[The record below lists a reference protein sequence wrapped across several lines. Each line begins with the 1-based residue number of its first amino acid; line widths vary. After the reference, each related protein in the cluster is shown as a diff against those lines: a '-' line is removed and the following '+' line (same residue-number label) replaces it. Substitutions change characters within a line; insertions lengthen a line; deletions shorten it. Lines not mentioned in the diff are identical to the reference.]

1 MAASFDKPVVCP
13 MLIGRTADL
22 EALHLRTDQ
31 AKEGKGQTILLSGEA
46 GVGKSRLVA
55 EAKAY
60 GLSQGFL
67 LLQGNCF
74 QPDRSCPYAPLLDLL
89 RAYLTGSGPGTLT
102 SEENAALARNLF
114 PLLPE
119 LVPPSAA
126 PAVTPVDPE
135 HEKRRLFSVLSH
147 FFISQAA
154 RHPMMLIIEDAH
166 WSDDVSLEF
175 LHSLARQITTK
186 PLLVLLTYRSD
197 EASPALRHW
206 LVQLDRE
213 HLSQEFSLPRLTRS
227 DIDLMLRAIFQMQRP
242 IRATFLDAFYALTEG
257 NPFFVEE
264 VLKSLMATGE
274 MWGEDGLQ
282 DHKQFRDLPISRS
295 IQDAVQQ
302 RSRLISMEATTV
314 LSVASAAGRRFDFAL
329 LQQVTGYGEA
339 ELVHLIKELIAAQ
352 FVAEVSAERFAFRHA
367 LTQQAIY
374 AQLLARERTRL
385 HQQIAET
392 IEYLYSS
399 NLNAH
404 VADLAYHFYQ
414 AGNWTKALDY
424 TKQAGAKAQ
433 SLNAPQAAIEQFS
446 RAIEVSYL
454 LTLTPAPELY
464 RERGQAYEILGHF
477 EAARADH
484 ETALQLAQAAGD
496 QQQAW
501 QALIDLGLLWAGRD
515 YAKTGDY
522 YQRAFQL
529 ARTMEDL
536 RVLAH
541 SLNRLGNWQLNTEHP
556 LEALRHHEEALA
568 IFQQVNDRAGVADTF
583 DLLGMASYLSGNLAQ
598 GTAYYERAV
607 ALYRELENRQ
617 GLSSS
622 LATLALSSATY
633 QTETMVPA
641 ATTLAEAARD
651 GEVALKLA
659 QEIGWRA
666 GEAYALICL
675 GFCLGPQGEYTR
687 AVEAVQKGL
696 AIAQGIE
703 HRQWITAANCA
714 LGALSLDL
722 FALPTAQAYLE
733 QAFAGAQE
741 IGSTHWMRCAT
752 GYRASVAIAQQELAL
767 AETLLQA
774 ALDAATPMQTLGQRL
789 CWAARAELALARGEP
804 HLALNIIERLIASS
818 EQTAERP
825 IIPRLWKLRGQAL
838 MALRQPAEAETTLLA
853 ARQGAQAHGARA
865 ILWRIEVILSKLY
878 QSQGRQEEATRT
890 LAATQ
895 NLIKELATNLSES
908 TGRTVF
914 LQHAMAHLPTLRAP
928 TPRRVVQYAFGGLT
942 PREREVAALIARGK
956 SNRAI
961 AEALVI
967 GERTVET
974 HVGNILS
981 KLGCISRAQIA
992 AWAVEKGLAKPE
1004 EHLR

>member
-1 MAASFDKPVVCP
+1 MAASFDQPVVCP
-13 MLIGRTADL
+13 VLIGRAADL
-22 EALHLRTDQ
+22 EALQLRIDH

-46 GVGKSRLVA
+46 GVGKSRLVT
-55 EAKAY
+55 EAKTYA
-60 GLSQGFL
+60 LSQGFL

-89 RAYLTGSGPGTLT
+89 RAYLIGIGPGTLT
-102 SEENAALARNLF
+102 SEEHAALARNLF

-126 PAVTPVDPE
+126 PAVPLLDPE
-135 HEKRRLFSVLSH
+135 HEKRRLFSVLAH
-147 FFISQAA
+147 FFISQAT
-154 RHPMMLIIEDAH
+154 RHPVLLIIEDVH
-166 WSDDVSLEF
+166 WSDDISLEF
-175 LHSLARQITTK
+175 LHSLARQTTTK

-197 EASPALRHW
+197 ETSPALRHW

-213 HLSQEFSLPRLTRS
+213 HLSQEFALLRLTRS
-227 DIDLMLRAIFQMQRP
+227 DIDVMLRAIFQMQRP
-242 IRATFLDAFYALTEG
+242 IRVTFLDALYTLTEG

-264 VLKSLMATGE
+264 VLKSLLETGE

-282 DHKQFRDLPISRS
+282 DHKPFRDLPISRS

-302 RSRLISMEATTV
+302 RSRQISREATTV
-314 LSVASAAGRRFDFAL
+314 LAVASAAGRRFDFAL
-329 LQQVTGYGEA
+329 LQQVTGFSEA

-374 AQLLARERTRL
+374 TQLLSRERARL

-392 IEYLYSS
+392 IEHLYAA

-414 AGNWTKALDY
+414 AGIWTKALNY
-424 TKQAGAKAQ
+424 AQQAGGKAQ
-433 SLNAPQAAIEQFS
+433 RLNASHAAIEQFS

-454 LTLTPAPELY
+454 LTLTPTPELY
-464 RERGQAYEILGHF
+464 RARGQAHEILGHF
-477 EAARADH
+477 EAARADQ
-484 ETALQLAQAAGD
+484 ETALQLAKASGD
-496 QQQAW
+496 QQQTW

-541 SLNRLGNWQLNTEHP
+541 SMNRLGNWQLNTEHP
-556 LEALRHHEEALA
+556 LEARRYHEEALA

-583 DLLGMASYLSGNLAQ
+583 DLLGMASYLSGHLVQ

-607 ALYRELENRQ
+607 AFYRELENRQ

-622 LATLALSSATY
+622 LATLTLSSATY

-641 ATTLAEAARD
+641 AATLAEAARA

-666 GEAYALICL
+666 GEAYALISL

-687 AVEAVQKGL
+687 AVEAAQSGL
-696 AIAQGIE
+696 VIAQEIE

-722 FALPTAQAYLE
+722 FALSTAQAHLE
-733 QAFAGAQE
+733 QAFAGAQA
-741 IGSTHWMRCAT
+741 IGSVHWMRCAA
-752 GYRASVAIAQQELAL
+752 GYRASVAITQHELAQ
-767 AETLLQA
+767 AEALLQTI
-774 ALDAATPMQTLGQRL
+774 LDATTPMQTLGQRL

-804 HLALNIIERLIASS
+804 DLALDIIEHLIASS
-818 EQTAERP
+818 ERAAEQR

-838 MALRQPAEAETTLLA
+838 IALRQPAEAEATLLA
-853 ARQGAQAHGARA
+853 VRQGVQAHGARA

-878 QSQGRQEEATRT
+878 LSQGRQEEATRS

-895 NLIKELATNLSES
+895 NLIKELAANLSES

-914 LQHAMAHLPTLRAP
+914 LQHAMAHLPVLHPLTPQRALQQ
-928 TPRRVVQYAFGGLT
+928 TFGGLT
-942 PREREVAALIARGK
+942 SREREVAALIAQGK

-981 KLGCISRAQIA
+981 KLGCISRTQIA
-992 AWAVEKGLAKPE
+992 AWAVEKGLVKSE
-1004 EHLR
+1004 EHPR